1 MTLKRIRQLAD
12 FFYSSN
18 SSEDVPLRIACVT
31 GRYSGIDL
39 DRQEFISLIS
49 ILSRS
54 NDLKKDLADFLELYH
69 ER

>member
-18 SSEDVPLRIACVT
+18 SSEDVPLRIACIT

-39 DRQEFISLIS
+39 DRQEFISLIA

-54 NDLKKDLADFLELYH
+54 NDLRKDLAHFLELYH